1 MSQQSLRH
9 ASFRAIGGTAGTY
22 GDDARAAFEA
32 EATIPAG
39 ATYNE
44 AFMLW
49 LQDRLGSTTPNLPGL
64 MQEFADAE
72 GATNWGAVG
81 TIAAQV

>member
-1 MSQQSLRH
+1 MSQQGLRH
-9 ASFRAIGGTAGTY
+9 ASFRAIASTELTY
-22 GDDARAAFEA
+22 DGDARAAFEA
-32 EATIPAG
+32 EATIHAT

-44 AFMLW
+44 AFILW
-49 LQDRLGSTTPNLPGL
+49 LQDRLSSSTADLPGL

-81 TIAAQV
+81 SFDPQV

>member
-9 ASFRAIGGTAGTY
+9 ASFRAIGSTAGSY

-32 EATIPAG
+32 EATIGAG
-39 ATYNE
+39 QTYNE

-49 LQDRLGSTTPNLPGL
+49 LQDRLTSTATNLPDL
-64 MQEFADAE
+64 MAEFAAAE